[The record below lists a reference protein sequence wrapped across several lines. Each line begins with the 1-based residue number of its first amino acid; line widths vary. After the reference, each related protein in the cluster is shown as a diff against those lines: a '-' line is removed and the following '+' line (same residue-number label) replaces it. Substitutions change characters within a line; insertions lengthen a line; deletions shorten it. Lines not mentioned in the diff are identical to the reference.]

1 MSIDRFPTEPNLITI
16 KTPPFE
22 EVRQN
27 SIRPY
32 HMASREVAGVNENYR
47 KLEDRGLLEGDDPSV
62 ELAMGLLSEQQED
75 AFAKLQEARDD
86 YDADCDVD
94 WQTYTEERAGY
105 EAMLKELYEE
115 ADQERQKLL
124 RTVPVAIKKLAA
136 LPPLEVDEELKGD
149 IEAELA
155 ALDAK
160 YAHLLA
166 PWTVPDYHLISTESS
181 EEEVAAQVEVEEVE
195 SVSSEDLDEVHS
207 DSEPTAGPL
216 SPEKVAVNSLK
227 SAAESGLKNPYATL
241 EMVHFME
248 NKPGRF
254 FSVDEI
260 AAAMYGEN
268 TPQGMAPTERTR
280 TSKDRIH
287 ALAGSMRRG
296 NTPRIVKDYLT
307 RRGLVFDWREVEY
320 PDNRGGWKPKEYR
333 VVAIHDVTL
342 EREEAPELPVNHREE
357 STPKLSTERHDIPVS
372 KPPAK
377 RRGVPEP
384 HRVVAPKTKKAKNTV
399 EYPQLTPFQQALH
412 DAEALL
418 PAMVESGVHP
428 DDRYSPEDLEKRLPG
443 AIMTKESVGL
453 SSNERSDGRTLSVV
467 DVIVLHVLP
476 NHWHIMNESGGVQ
489 KLMKAVADKYT
500 QCWNRKMQKPLRE
513 TKR

>member
-47 KLEDRGLLEGDDPSV
+47 KLKDQGLLEGDDPSV

-75 AFAKLQEARDD
+75 AFAKLQEAMDD
-86 YDADCDVD
+86 YAADCDAD
-94 WQTYTEERAGY
+94 WQTYIEERAGY
-105 EAMLKELYEE
+105 EAMLKELYKE

-124 RTVPVAIKKLAA
+124 RTVPAVIKKLAA

-155 ALDAK
+155 VLDAK

-195 SVSSEDLDEVHS
+195 SVSSEDLDEVYN

-216 SPEKVAVNSLK
+216 SPEQVAVNSLK
-227 SAAESGLKNPYATL
+227 SAVESGLKNTYATL
-241 EMVHFME
+241 KMVHCME
-248 NKPGRF
+248 NELGRF

-260 AAAMYGEN
+260 AAAVYGGSIPQDM
-268 TPQGMAPTERTR
+268 TPAERTR

-342 EREEAPELPVNHREE
+342 EREEAPEPPVNHREA
-357 STPKLSTERHDIPVS
+357 STPKLSTGRHDTPVP
-372 KPPAK
+372 KPP
-377 RRGVPEP
+377 V
-384 HRVVAPKTKKAKNTV
+384 
-399 EYPQLTPFQQALH
+399 
-412 DAEALL
+412 
-418 PAMVESGVHP
+418 
-428 DDRYSPEDLEKRLPG
+428 
-443 AIMTKESVGL
+443 
-453 SSNERSDGRTLSVV
+453 
-467 DVIVLHVLP
+467 
-476 NHWHIMNESGGVQ
+476 
-489 KLMKAVADKYT
+489 KAVMY
-500 QCWNRKMQKPLRE
+500 RSRVE
-513 TKR
+513 